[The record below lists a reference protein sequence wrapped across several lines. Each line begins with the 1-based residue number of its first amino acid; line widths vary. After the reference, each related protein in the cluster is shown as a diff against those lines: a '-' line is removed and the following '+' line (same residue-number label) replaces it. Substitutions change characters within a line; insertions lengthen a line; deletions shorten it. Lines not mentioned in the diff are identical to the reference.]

1 MIIEKCIE
9 HVLVENTVY
18 NWDDVVYPKVGK
30 FCDASVTFLVLFFA
44 PKQGV
49 MIKEAGKPSGNIL
62 GNFSTTWCMSCFKP
76 IDYTVTVTL
85 TI

>member
-9 HVLVENTVY
+9 NKSVEKIEYDWN
-18 NWDDVVYPKVGK
+18 NIPYPKVGK
-30 FCDASVTFLVLFFA
+30 YCDDIVTFLVLFFA
-44 PKQGV
+44 PKQGF
-49 MIKEAGKPSGNIL
+49 MIKEEGKPSGNIL

-76 IDYTVTVTL
+76 IDYPVTVTL